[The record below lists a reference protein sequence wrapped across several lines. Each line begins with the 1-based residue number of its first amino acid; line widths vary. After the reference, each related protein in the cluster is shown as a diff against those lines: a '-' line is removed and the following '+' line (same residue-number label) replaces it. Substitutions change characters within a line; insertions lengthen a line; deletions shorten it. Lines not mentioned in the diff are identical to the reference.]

1 MSKAK
6 DGDKVKVHYTGKF
19 EDGAVFDSSVDRDPL
34 EFTLGQGQVIPGFE
48 NGIKGM
54 EIGEKKSITVSPEEG
69 YGQRH
74 DQNII
79 EVKKSVFPPDI
90 VPEVGRQ
97 LQVQSPDGNRMNV
110 VISDV
115 KDETVTLDANHP
127 LAGKTLV
134 FDVELVEIAA

>member
-19 EDGAVFDSSVDRDPL
+19 EDGEVFDSSVDRDPL

-54 EIGEKKSITVSPEEG
+54 EIGEKKSITVAPQEG
-69 YGQRH
+69 YGERH

-79 EVKKSVFPPDI
+79 EVKKSVFPADI
-90 VPEVGRQ
+90 EPEVGRQ

-110 VISDV
+110 VITDV

>member
-6 DGDKVKVHYTGKF
+6 EGDKVKVHYTGKF
-19 EDGAVFDSSVDRDPL
+19 EDGEVFDSSADREPL

-54 EIGEKKSITVSPEEG
+54 EIGEKKSITVAPEDG
-69 YGQRH
+69 YGPRH

-79 EVKKSVFPPDI
+79 EVKKSVFPADI